1 MNFHTELFC
10 TVSELQNG
18 PLSVFYY
25 FKIVGND
32 LVKQHIINWPITTGS
47 GAFILIL
54 ELLPVA
60 VQTTELLELNPGD
73 N

>member
-1 MNFHTELFC
+1 M
-10 TVSELQNG
+10 
-18 PLSVFYY
+18 FYY

-47 GAFILIL
+47 GAFIL
-54 ELLPVA
+54 ELLPVT